1 MPEAQIK
8 TSKKQK
14 IRNFLPNLLMFL
26 KCLPW
31 TPGGDSKNKNL
42 MEMDKKREKQRA
54 CAALPVHSLLLR
66 NSAMHGVK
74 PSDPDPGQSLPGGP
88 GGPGRPG
95 GQ

>member
-1 MPEAQIK
+1 MEK
-8 TSKKQK
+8 THTKKQNQAFFAK
-14 IRNFLPNLLMFL
+14 FVNVLVSAM
-26 KCLPW
+26 
-31 TPGGDSKNKNL
+31 DSRGSFKEEDL
-42 MEMDKKREKQRA
+42 MEMYKKREKQRA

-74 PSDPDPGQSLPGGP
+74 PSDPDPGQSPPGGP

>member
-1 MPEAQIK
+1 
-8 TSKKQK
+8 
-14 IRNFLPNLLMFL
+14 
-26 KCLPW
+26 
-31 TPGGDSKNKNL
+31 
-42 MEMDKKREKQRA
+42 MEMYKKREKQRA

-95 GQ
+95 GQGLSKLPGAITRIPRMSFTCRQ